1 MANVSG
7 SIQVSVAATQVVTS
21 GLVSTQN
28 LPASITQA
36 LNYSSGTGAGQ
47 VNLCYAKAL
56 TLNATPTTLDL
67 TSILAL
73 DGSTVNFARVRELF
87 VMNLASAGGQVLTV
101 GSSGGVGSAFSAFQ
115 GASGTT
121 VVHPAITSSVASA
134 TMLRWSDPS
143 NVGASSGAVTGASN
157 KNVKL
162 DPGANSITVQVVI
175 LGCDAVS

>member
-1 MANVSG
+1 MATVSGNANV
-7 SIQVSVAATQVVTS
+7 QVSVTQTVTA
-21 GLVSTQN
+21 GLVTTQQ
-28 LPASITQA
+28 LPASITS
-36 LNYSSGTGAGQ
+36 LVNYTNGTGAGQ
-47 VNLCYAKAL
+47 INLCYAKAL

-67 TSILAL
+67 TSITAL

-87 VMNLASAGGQVLTV
+87 VLNLNSTGGQIVTV

-121 VVHPAITSSVASA
+121 FIHPAITSSVASA

-162 DPGANSITVQVVI
+162 DPGANSVTVQVVI

>member
-7 SIQVSVAATQVVTS
+7 NIQATIAATQVV
-21 GLVSTQN
+21 STGVVTNQN

-47 VNLCYAKAL
+47 VNLCYAKRL
-56 TLNATPTTLDL
+56 TLSASATTLDL
-67 TSILAL
+67 TSLADL
-73 DGSTVNFARVRELF
+73 SGTSVSFSRVRELI
-87 VMNLASAGGQVLTV
+87 VMNNASTGGYVCSV
-101 GSSGGVGSAFSAFQ
+101 GSPAGSAFSGFQ
-115 GASGTT
+115 TT
-121 VVHPAITSSVASA
+121 SAITLVHAAITSSVATQ

-162 DPGANSITVQVVI
+162 DPGANSFTVDVII
-175 LGCDAVS
+175 LGCDATS